1 MLVDSLTWAMFGRE
15 FWPVTLVRALNP
27 WVCCACGNVLGH
39 ILISIRF
46 PCSNTMFLQI
56 CWAIWICKVW
66 LWKRSIFNCGRLFL
80 RRQICW
86 TLLFSSHRNM
96 TQIDQIVLGG
106 IFYTRQGR
114 WTVKFKNNLHAIS
127 TKQSGPI
134 RNLHKIQT
142 TSFNL
147 TICSMLAVLIQF
159 WEVSSM

>member
-1 MLVDSLTWAMFGRE
+1 MIPKMNFVQPVF
-15 FWPVTLVRALNP
+15 FIWPTCVWFKAVTLVRALNP

-86 TLLFSSHRNM
+86 TLLFSSHRNV

-106 IFYTRQGR
+106 IFIQGKVAEQWNSKTTFFMQSLPNSLDQLAIFTRYRQQ
-114 WTVKFKNNLHAIS
+114 V
-127 TKQSGPI
+127 
-134 RNLHKIQT
+134 
-142 TSFNL
+142 L
-147 TICSMLAVLIQF
+147 TCNFHDM
-159 WEVSSM
+159 